1 MHPRLRRIPA
11 QSPTIRIPRHPI
23 HNRPANRTRL
33 IDLQPQIIMQTRH
46 RMIVLMY
53 DEMPAVGVL
62 ISSVEILERGD

>member
-1 MHPRLRRIPA
+1 
-11 QSPTIRIPRHPI
+11 
-23 HNRPANRTRL
+23 
-33 IDLQPQIIMQTRH
+33 MQTRH